1 MSPLKVNLDII
12 LSLRMVLAREQGM
25 KRYFQQGISL
35 LELLLVLVIVAV
47 LVVLAAKRYKSYQ
60 EDSNIA
66 IMRETITTL
75 VTGFNQYYFA
85 HCSLQDWPKPIT
97 LAALN
102 LPQTAQVS
110 NPFGSMSYVFGIRDS
125 SMPNKGNPTYYLR
138 QLYIQ
143 IPLDPKYNSETMYF
157 QNALRATS
165 VLEKG
170 GSRLLEWAF
179 PPVNPNQLSQD
190 PTDPNWLMQ
199 ISSREYLLKVDPANP
214 CWFPPTTNPPL
225 Q

>member
-1 MSPLKVNLDII
+1 
-12 LSLRMVLAREQGM
+12 M
-25 KRYFQQGISL
+25 KRHFQRGIGL

-47 LVVLAAKRYKSYQ
+47 LVILAAKRYKTYQ
-60 EDSNIA
+60 QDSNIA
-66 IMRETITTL
+66 IMRETVTTL
-75 VTGFNQYYFA
+75 VNGFNQYYFA
-85 HCSLQDWPKPIT
+85 HCNLQDWPQPIT

-102 LPQTAQVS
+102 LPQTTQVP
-110 NPFGSMSYVFGIRDS
+110 NPFGPTDYVFGIRDS
-125 SMPNKGNPTYYLR
+125 NMPNKGNSTYYLR

-143 IPLDPKYNSETMYF
+143 IPLDRRYSSETTYF

-165 VLEKG
+165 VLGKG
-170 GSRLLEWAF
+170 SSRSLEWAF

-190 PTDPNWLMQ
+190 PTDPNWLTQ
-199 ISSREYLLKVDPANP
+199 ISSREYLLKMDPTNP